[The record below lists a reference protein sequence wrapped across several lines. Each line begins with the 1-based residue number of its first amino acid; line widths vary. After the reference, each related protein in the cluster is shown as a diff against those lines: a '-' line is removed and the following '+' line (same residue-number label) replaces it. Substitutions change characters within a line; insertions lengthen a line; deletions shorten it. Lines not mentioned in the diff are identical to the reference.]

1 MKKII
6 KTLSYLLLGIII
18 FFILLIFINIFFY
31 NNKYRVSLVL
41 SGSMEPDIS
50 VNDLVILKSTDKFNV
65 NDIVSYKDTSGK
77 VVMHRIIKI
86 DGNKVITKGDAN
98 NVSDKEIDK
107 SQITGIYVCNIK
119 YLGKIIKLIKTPIG
133 LLLVLLL
140 IVVIIFIPTWKDK
153 VFNKKGVVG
162 VSSVLLVIIVSC
174 ILGYYSQYKKS
185 FGKTSSATIARFN
198 VGINSNQ
205 SINLF
210 STLKNNENI
219 SDNSIIPGV
228 YGVAYMEMYNNS
240 DVSVRYKINITEK
253 DNKYNIP
260 IKYSLDDLNYYS
272 ASEFSRSAISTGVI
286 NYGSNINK
294 IPIYWRWDIQD
305 DNKNDSEISL
315 KSSDDKLIINV
326 SVNFVQV
333 D

>member
-6 KTLSYLLLGIII
+6 KTLSYSLLGIII
-18 FFILLIFINIFFY
+18 LFILLIFINIFFF
-31 NNKYRVSLVL
+31 NNKYKVSLVL

-50 VNDLVILKSTDKFNV
+50 INDLVILKSTDKFNV

-107 SQITGIYVCNIK
+107 SQITGIYVYNIK

-133 LLLVLLL
+133 LFLVLLL
-140 IVVIIFIPTWKDK
+140 IVLIIFIPTGKDI

-240 DVSVRYKINITEK
+240 DVSVRYKIDITER
-253 DNKYNIP
+253 DNKYKIP
-260 IKYSLDDLNYYS
+260 IKYSIDDLNYYS
-272 ASEFSRSAISTGVI
+272 ASEFSKSVMSTGVI

-294 IPIYWRWDIQD
+294 IPIYWKWDIQE
-305 DNKNDSEISL
+305 DNKNDSELFL
-315 KSSDDKLIINV
+315 KSGDSKLIVNV

>member
-18 FFILLIFINIFFY
+18 LFILLIFINSFFF
-31 NNKYRVSLVL
+31 NNKYKASLVL

-65 NDIVSYKDTSGK
+65 NDIVSYKDESGK

-140 IVVIIFIPTWKDK
+140 IVVIIFIPTGKDK

>member
-18 FFILLIFINIFFY
+18 LFILLIFINIFFF
-31 NNKYRVSLVL
+31 NNKYKVSLVL

-50 VNDLVILKSTDKFNV
+50 VNDLVILKSTDRFNV

-77 VVMHRIIKI
+77 VIMHRIIKI

-107 SQITGIYVCNIK
+107 SQITGIYVYNIK
-119 YLGKIIKLIKTPIG
+119 YLGKIG

-140 IVVIIFIPTWKDK
+140 IVLIIFIPTGKDI
-153 VFNKKGVVG
+153 VFNKKKVIG
-162 VSSVLLVIIVSC
+162 VSSVLLVIIFSC
-174 ILGYYSQYKKS
+174 ILGYYSQYKKN
-185 FGKTSSATIARFN
+185 FGKTSSATIAKFN

-240 DVSVRYKINITEK
+240 DVSVRYKIDITER
-253 DNKYNIP
+253 DNKYKIP
-260 IKYSLDDLNYYS
+260 IKYSIDDLNYYS
-272 ASEFSRSAISTGVI
+272 ASEFSKSVMSTGVI

-294 IPIYWRWDIQD
+294 IPIYWKWDIQE
-305 DNKNDSEISL
+305 DNKNDSELFL
-315 KSSDDKLIINV
+315 KSGDSKLIVNV

>member
-18 FFILLIFINIFFY
+18 LFILLIFINIFFF
-31 NNKYRVSLVL
+31 NNKYKASLVL

-133 LLLVLLL
+133 LLLILLL
-140 IVVIIFIPTWKDK
+140 IVVIIFIPTGKDNL
-153 VFNKKGVVG
+153 FDKKDIFICMIFLSLSGLVLLIPKNYNFKYKTKLDG
-162 VSSVLLVIIVSC
+162 SSSVQVAKFIIDTTSDSETHDFVLTNSNNSISYTFSVSNKN
-174 ILGYYSQYKKS
+174 L
-185 FGKTSSATIARFN
+185 R
-198 VGINSNQ
+198 GINEVTTNYDVVITFPSLAKDVKLSLNNGTK
-205 SINLF
+205 SINGFF
-210 STLKNNENI
+210 SDDGTVATFSNAGTFKAGVEQTDILTLNIALNSDNI
-219 SDNSIIPGV
+219 STASW
-228 YGVAYMEMYNNS
+228 NNIKI
-240 DVSVRYKINITEK
+240 SVK
-253 DNKYNIP
+253 
-260 IKYSLDDLNYYS
+260 
-272 ASEFSRSAISTGVI
+272 AS
-286 NYGSNINK
+286 
-294 IPIYWRWDIQD
+294 
-305 DNKNDSEISL
+305 
-315 KSSDDKLIINV
+315 
-326 SVNFVQV
+326 QV